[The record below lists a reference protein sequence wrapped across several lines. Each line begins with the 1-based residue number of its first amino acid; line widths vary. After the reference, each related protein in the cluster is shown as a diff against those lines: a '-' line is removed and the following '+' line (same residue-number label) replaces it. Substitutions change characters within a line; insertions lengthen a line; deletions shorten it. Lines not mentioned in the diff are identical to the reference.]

1 MLRRA
6 TRVAAIALAAL
17 WACSCASE
25 RTLIVPE
32 PPASYEELGPA
43 SGSATGGLYVGGTA
57 YYFIPIAL
65 NSRVDRAYRNA
76 VESVPGAT
84 GLIDV
89 SLQETWTWIVLGTLR
104 TTTISGQAIKEQ

>member
-6 TRVAAIALAAL
+6 LLVAAFALATLGAS
-17 WACSCASE
+17 SCASE

-43 SGSATGGLYVGGTA
+43 EGSATGGLYLLGTA

-65 NSRVDRAYRNA
+65 NSRVERAYREA

-84 GLIDV
+84 GLINV
-89 SLQETWTWIVLGTLR
+89 TVQESWYWIVLGTLR
-104 TTTISGQAIKEQ
+104 KTTISGQAIKEQ